1 MSQNDN
7 RNAPIPS
14 TLSHNH
20 TTVNEFMFATNCESA
35 LGMMHDMGPTTMEQ
49 LFPDLLAGMTIVRK
63 KGQSDT

>member
-1 MSQNDN
+1 
-7 RNAPIPS
+7 
-14 TLSHNH
+14 
-20 TTVNEFMFATNCESA
+20 MFATNCESA